1 VHLCV
6 KLVGDLT
13 EVWILDGS
21 LALNYFCFGLAERE
35 NINLNQVFLA
45 YLFNE
50 ENLKRLLTNFIE
62 NI

>member
-1 VHLCV
+1 LILIVHLCV

-35 NINLNQVFLA
+35 KIKHHHIYMF
-45 YLFNE
+45 
-50 ENLKRLLTNFIE
+50 
-62 NI
+62 